1 VRYNGICIAPVVTS
15 TNQQRLKKI
24 IIKDTRDKDVWEDL
38 GEVSFVPLISE
49 YD

>member
-1 VRYNGICIAPVVTS
+1 MYCTS
-15 TNQQRLKKI
+15 SDINKPTKAKKI